1 MYLTGAGSQN
11 QPFDSISLPLWDQHR
26 LLAKIQYALEKAC
39 FTFAQERL
47 SYILQSK
54 GWDCAE
60 AGELNQ
66 WSKVLLNCQHVFNP
80 DTVKN
85 IGKPLPSLMDWVTQ
99 LRHDAVHRVRLSS
112 SNLLQ
117 RMTAAMLLARLLQD
131 NECSKMILN
140 MRKRTE
146 DALQKLLHN
155 KQLLD
160 HKLAEIKKEFVLRR
174 AELERQEAA
183 MLAAALSEH
192 NQPFASVSGSLEM
205 LAEGRGDSAGI
216 HAPWKHGCDA
226 TLSGSSLPGDES
238 SGPKDSVG
246 THVEVAATESA
257 AKPVATGL
265 PHATEEET
273 KKVEEKKMRAGK
285 EQKSDSAKQS
295 VGQQEEL
302 GGEAAEKEES
312 AARSDSS
319 QQMGKGDAKPANS
332 ELEMLNRLIDRV
344 APLVNNG
351 SVERKLFEDEPV
363 DSRPISE
370 EPVHSKQVEDEL
382 VETAIIHE
390 YKKAEEVGSKEG
402 RHGEE
407 DQEKENVSGGE
418 PYFAP
423 PELEP
428 GSYGSDL
435 ERLSKNPSFEIKPA
449 ETVIEEVA
457 ERAGRESE
465 VSATSQPDV
474 NLPERRENSQCEPST
489 SHSSTH
495 EGRLEVDSADQSH
508 TESPVGKF
516 SRAEQELMDLE
527 TLCAMPTP
535 AQGTP
540 QPGAAN
546 NSRQGVVWQSYLGD
560 LLGYDPSWKAL
571 SKGVANEKEDES
583 AVLAKRK
590 FHMII

>member
-1 MYLTGAGSQN
+1 MYLTATDPQN
-11 QPFDSISLPLWDQHR
+11 QPFDCISLPLWDQHR

-60 AGELNQ
+60 AVELNR
-66 WSKVLLNCQHVFNP
+66 WSKVLLNCQHVLNP

-99 LRHDAVHRVRLSS
+99 LRHDAVHRVHLSS

-117 RMTAAMLLARLLQD
+117 RITAAMLLARLLQD
-131 NECSKMILN
+131 NECSKLILN
-140 MRKRTE
+140 MRERTE

-155 KQLLD
+155 KRLLD
-160 HKLAEIKKEFVLRR
+160 HKVAEIKKEFVLKR

-183 MLAAALSEH
+183 MLAAAVSEH
-192 NQPFASVSGSLEM
+192 NEPFVSVSESLEM
-205 LAEGRGDSAGI
+205 VAKERGNSAGI

-226 TLSGSSLPGDES
+226 TLSGSSLPDDES
-238 SGPKDSVG
+238 SGLKDSAG
-246 THVEVAATESA
+246 THVEATTTESA

-273 KKVEEKKMRAGK
+273 KKVEEEKMRAGK

-295 VGQQEEL
+295 VEQQEEL
-302 GGEAAEKEES
+302 GGEEAEKEES
-312 AARSDSS
+312 AARFDSR
-319 QQMGKGDAKPANS
+319 QQMGSGDAKPVNS

-344 APLVNNG
+344 APPVNNG
-351 SVERKLFEDEPV
+351 SV
-363 DSRPISE
+363 DSKPTSE
-370 EPVHSKQVEDEL
+370 EPVHSKQVDDELAKDRLVEDEL

-390 YKKAEEVGSKEG
+390 HKEAEEAGSKEG

-428 GSYGSDL
+428 GSHGSDL
-435 ERLSKNPSFEIKPA
+435 ERLSEIPSFEIKPA
-449 ETVIEEVA
+449 VTDIEEVA

-465 VSATSQPDV
+465 VADASQPDV
-474 NLPERRENSQCEPST
+474 NLSEHREKSQCEPSPNY
-489 SHSSTH
+489 SSTH
-495 EGRLEVDSADQSH
+495 EGRLEVDGADQCH
-508 TESPVGKF
+508 TESPVGKV

-535 AQGTP
+535 DQGTP
-540 QPGAAN
+540 PSGAAD

-571 SKGVANEKEDES
+571 SKGVAKEKEDES

-590 FHMII
+590 FDMII